1 MPYKNKEDLRAYNRR
16 RYEKLKD
23 CPEHQA
29 RKKREAAARYKRNK
43 QDPNYLSWK
52 QRILKEHKEVPCDSC
67 GETFPYQ
74 CMDFHHKDSEEKS
87 FTISSSGNDK
97 RELLEAEIAKCY
109 VLCCMCHRKIHS
121 NLLEMIEQ

>member
-23 CPEHQA
+23 CPEHKA
-29 RKKREAAARYKRNK
+29 RKKREAAERYKRNK

-52 QRILKEHKEVPCDSC
+52 QRILKEHKEVPCASC
-67 GETFPYQ
+67 GESYPYQ
-74 CMDFHHKDSEEKS
+74 CMDFHHRNPAEKE
-87 FTISSSGNDK
+87 FTVSAINGTREQLETEIS
-97 RELLEAEIAKCY
+97 KCY
-109 VLCCMCHRKIHS
+109 VLCCMCHRKIHA